1 MTHRIGYL
9 WTVACKVFVIS
20 TELLWIVFLKIQSEA
35 TDSTINLHW
44 FITFMTVDKIS

>member
-9 WTVACKVFVIS
+9 GTVTCKVFVIS
-20 TELLWIVFLKIQSEA
+20 TELLRIVFLKIQGKA
-35 TDSTINLHW
+35 TDSSINLHW